1 MREGKLERVTKET
14 SIQVRLDLDGPG
26 KAEVRTGIGFFDHML
41 TAMAVHGNFDLSLQ
55 ASGDLHVDGHHTV
68 EDCGIVLGKALAIA
82 LEDKSG
88 LCRYGS
94 FWLPMDDAL
103 AMAAVDVSGRPFL
116 HFNADFRNERIGEF
130 ETCLTREFFQAFAFN
145 AGITLHLNV
154 LYGEN
159 DHHRCEAIFKAAGH
173 ALEAA
178 VKKNATGEVLST
190 KGVLA

>member
-178 VKKNATGEVLST
+178 VKKNTTGEVLST